1 MFLEVVGEGL
11 GVPLGLNE
19 NSCSFSLGV
28 QMSRGHLVT
37 LLYVAIVRFNDK

>member
-1 MFLEVVGEGL
+1 MFLEVGEGL

-28 QMSRGHLVT
+28 QMSRSSCYFVVCSYCT
-37 LLYVAIVRFNDK
+37 IQ